1 MSVVGSS
8 SGATAGATAKSQYDA
23 LRDPDLQRF
32 LFAPQTQQ
40 TLLTAG
46 LLTPDGRI
54 LDTDSPGVKGRIRVI
69 EQELVGAAE
78 EEAALKREEA
88 TVRVSLEEA
97 ALDSSKRPRTLPSLY
112 THTPAASQARVRAL
126 RIQQLEEER
135 RAKMV
140 AIRQEQAAIREE
152 VSHLTRL
159 LTGGGGVT
167 QWQPPAPSPQP
178 AQRQPPPAAPLPQR
192 TGAPAAAAAS
202 ASQTPLRAAGGLVT
216 QAGAGPARLTL
227 APVFSTPAAAG
238 ASRGLRG
245 AAPAR

>member
-88 TVRVSLEEA
+88 TVR
-97 ALDSSKRPRTLPSLY
+97 
-112 THTPAASQARVRAL
+112 ARVRAL

-152 VSHLTRL
+152 VSRLTRL

-167 QWQPPAPSPQP
+167 QWQPPAPSPQT

>member
-1 MSVVGSS
+1 MSTAGPS
-8 SGATAGATAKSQYDA
+8 SGAGIVVAATVKTQYDA

-32 LFAPQTQQ
+32 LSAPQTQQ

-54 LDTDSPGVKGRIRVI
+54 LNPESPGMKGRIRVI

-88 TVRVSLEEA
+88 TVR
-97 ALDSSKRPRTLPSLY
+97 
-112 THTPAASQARVRAL
+112 ARVRAL

-140 AIRQEQAAIREE
+140 AIRQEQAAIRDE
-152 VSHLTRL
+152 VSRLTKL
-159 LTGGGGVT
+159 LTGGGSVT

-178 AQRQPPPAAPLPQR
+178 AQRHPPAAGLPPPQR
-192 TGAPAAAAAS
+192 HGAPAASGAHGAP
-202 ASQTPLRAAGGLVT
+202 SQTPLR
-216 QAGAGPARLTL
+216 GAGSAVAHASGGPPRLTL
-227 APVFSTPAAAG
+227 DPVFSTPAAG